1 MLLIQ
6 HVCKVYIELYK
17 RMYGSII
24 PRHQFYNSTET
35 LTTMTEPGDYDIIT
49 ATTTKQL

>member
-1 MLLIQ
+1 MYVKL
-6 HVCKVYIELYK
+6 HELSK
-17 RMYGSII
+17 RTDSNVI